1 MVRHAKPAISGVRPA
16 EPIKVLH
23 QVFLFSR
30 LENHRVEKPRRV
42 GLNVP
47 PTLVIHVEIG
57 SHPPLAVMTRDN
69 LIHKAFKY
77 RLVPANGPKG
87 KRLDPPLASALRVF
101 AAIKPDP
108 ERKPAA
114 PEEMAS
120 GGGDQRHLCASQR
133 GIEIDAADALQELL
147 FDESFLHPYERIV
160 IVTYR
165 DHHRCLLNK
174 QRPKLLRHSA

>member
-1 MVRHAKPAISGVRPA
+1 MVRHAEPAIPSVRPA
-16 EPIKVLH
+16 EPIKVLYE
-23 QVFLFSR
+23 VFLFSG
-30 LENHRVEKPRRV
+30 LENHRIEKPRSV
-42 GLNVP
+42 GFDVP
-47 PTLVIHVEIG
+47 PTLVIDVEIG

-69 LIHKAFKY
+69 LINKSFKD

-101 AAIKPDP
+101 TAIKPDP

-120 GGGDQRHLCASQR
+120 RGGDQRHLRASQR

-147 FDESFLHPYERIV
+147 FEEPFLHPYERIV

-165 DHHRCLLNK
+165 DHHRGLLNK
-174 QRPKLLRHSA
+174 

>member
-1 MVRHAKPAISGVRPA
+1 MIRHAKPAIPGVRPA

-47 PTLVIHVEIG
+47 PSLVIHVEIG

-69 LIHKAFKY
+69 LIHKAFEN

-87 KRLDPPLASALRVF
+87 KRLDPPLASAFRVLT
-101 AAIKPDP
+101 AIKPDP
-108 ERKPAA
+108 VPKPAA
-114 PEEMAS
+114 PEDMAS
-120 GGGDQRHLCASQR
+120 RGGHHL
-133 GIEIDAADALQELL
+133 
-147 FDESFLHPYERIV
+147 H
-160 IVTYR
+160 
-165 DHHRCLLNK
+165 
-174 QRPKLLRHSA
+174 LR

>member
-69 LIHKAFKY
+69 LIHKTFQDRPAPPN
-77 RLVPANGPKG
+77 VPKAK
-87 KRLDPPLASALRVF
+87 KRNPPR
-101 AAIKPDP
+101 
-108 ERKPAA
+108 A
-114 PEEMAS
+114 PPF
-120 GGGDQRHLCASQR
+120 R
-133 GIEIDAADALQELL
+133 
-147 FDESFLHPYERIV
+147 
-160 IVTYR
+160 
-165 DHHRCLLNK
+165 
-174 QRPKLLRHSA
+174 